1 MRGSAGV
8 MAVVLAEAVVGGLAL
23 AFLTPLWHEVKR
35 GFFVLLGALQAALA
49 AAAWF
54 AATRAR
60 VPGDA
65 AGRWTVLL
73 AAALAV
79 ATAAWAGILFLRRAR
94 AARAIG
100 LASLPVAGALLVAV
114 AAAGRQPLPLSL
126 FQVAAGSAFLG
137 AVLDGLLLGH
147 WYLTDRRLGRGPIRR
162 AATLLLAAV
171 AAEAAAVVSGGFGA
185 VGADPTINPLL
196 TAGALAPWIAAGM
209 VLATALVAGLVV
221 AALRGE
227 RASAVQA
234 ATGFFY
240 LAVMTAFT
248 AEVAVKV
255 RFLPR

>member
-1 MRGSAGV
+1 

-23 AFLTPLWHEVKR
+23 AFLTPLWHEVKP
-35 GFFVLLGALQAALA
+35 GFFVLLGAIGAVLG

-54 AATRAR
+54 AAARAR
-60 VPGDA
+60 VPGEP
-65 AGRWTVLL
+65 AGRWAVVL
-73 AAALAV
+73 AAALAA
-79 ATAAWAGILFLRRAR
+79 ATAAWAGLLFFRRTRPAR
-94 AARAIG
+94 ALG
-100 LASLPVAGALLVAV
+100 LGSLPAGGGLLVAV
-114 AAAGRQPLPLSL
+114 AAAGRQPLAVSL

-162 AATLLLAAV
+162 AAALLVAAV
-171 AAEAAAVVSGGFGA
+171 VAEAAAVVSGGFGA
-185 VGADPTINPLL
+185 VGADPTFNPLL

-209 VLATALVAGLVV
+209 VLATALIAGLVV

-240 LAVMTAFT
+240 LAVVTAFT